1 MAHPGIIEVV
11 TTEVERLLIRLRPLF
26 ESSSGCVVLERIAR
40 GAGSTQ
46 WLFCR
51 SLADVETILPRLRPG
66 SWVGFFFDDRIRQ
79 GSFGPEVEQ
88 EIWDIATSTG
98 EVLVGVELSD
108 GLEIDMHY
116 SDPEDLSEYTAS
128 LWVGQTVYYGEFPF
142 IEDDGVRSI
151 SFTPPDADGVVRPQP
166 I

>member
-1 MAHPGIIEVV
+1 
-11 TTEVERLLIRLRPLF
+11 
-26 ESSSGCVVLERIAR
+26 
-40 GAGSTQ
+40 
-46 WLFCR
+46 
-51 SLADVETILPRLRPG
+51 
-66 SWVGFFFDDRIRQ
+66 
-79 GSFGPEVEQ
+79 
-88 EIWDIATSTG
+88 
-98 EVLVGVELSD
+98 VGVELSD